1 MLSTSTNTYKISQDP
16 LIRSGLILAG
26 GNDSWLGKSKQPSNN
41 DGILTA
47 YEISKMDLSNT
58 DLVVLSACETARGD
72 IDASEG
78 VFGLQRAFKLAGV
91 DYIIMSLWN
100 VPDKETSEFMQLFYS
115 NWLGGMNIYP
125 AFQKTQRDMIKR
137 YRDEPKKW
145 AGFIL
150 VY

>member
-1 MLSTSTNTYKISQDP
+1 
-16 LIRSGLILAG
+16 
-26 GNDSWLGKSKQPSNN
+26 
-41 DGILTA
+41 
-47 YEISKMDLSNT
+47 MDLSNT